1 MVDAA
6 DVFLWGTRIGRVAVR
21 PDEYFAVFRYDRGFL
36 NSGIEPSPLTMPV
49 VDRDYRFVDLNE
61 HSFHGLPGLLAD
73 SVPDKFGNAV
83 IDAWLSSQGRAS
95 GSFTAIERLC
105 YTGSRGM
112 GALEYRPAIGDETK
126 KADRLEVNELVAL
139 SSKILNARR
148 QGYANIDD
156 VDTDLASILKIGT
169 SAGGARAK
177 VLVAWNE
184 KTGELRSGQIK
195 APKGYGYWL
204 LKLDGVN
211 ANGDK
216 EDDDKCGYGRIEY
229 AFHLMAKAAGVEMS
243 ECRLFDDGRR
253 AHFIT
258 RRFDRDAD
266 GGKLHMLTL
275 GALAHYDFNMAGAYS
290 YEQAFTI
297 LRRVVNDESAAEEL
311 YRRALFNVFAMNCDD
326 HVKNIAFLMDKA
338 GVWTLAP
345 AYDMAYAYNPNGAWT
360 SRHQMTFNG
369 KRWNFAEEDFA
380 AVGRSACL
388 TKLKIRRA
396 LEQVRAAVARWP
408 EFAAAAQVEESV
420 AERIGAMLMGNMK
433 I

>member
-1 MVDAA
+1 MVSIA
-6 DVFLWGTRIGRVAVR
+6 DVILWGVRIGRVAVR
-21 PDEYFAVFRYDRGFL
+21 PDEYFAVFRYDRDFIG
-36 NSGIEPSPLTMPV
+36 SGIEPSPLEMPV
-49 VDRDYRFVDLNE
+49 VDKDYQFIDLAE
-61 HSFHGLPGLLAD
+61 RSFHGLPGLLSD
-73 SVPDKFGNAV
+73 SVPDKFGNAI
-83 IDAWLSSQGRAS
+83 IDAWLTSLGRPS
-95 GSFTAIERLC
+95 GSFSAIERLC

-112 GALEYRPAIGDETK
+112 GALEYRPAIGEETK
-126 KADRLEVNELVAL
+126 RGEKLEVDALVSLA
-139 SSKILNARR
+139 SRILNARR
-148 QGYANIDD
+148 QGYANISDI
-156 VDTDLASILKIGT
+156 DTDLASILKIGT

-229 AFHLMAKAAGVEMS
+229 AFHLMAKAAGIEMS
-243 ECRLFDDGRR
+243 DCRLFDDGKR

-258 RRFDRDAD
+258 RRFDREAD
-266 GGKLHMLTL
+266 GGKRHMLTL

-290 YEQAFTI
+290 YEQAFSV
-297 LRRVVNDESAAEEL
+297 LRQVVNDESAAEEL

-345 AYDMAYAYNPNGAWT
+345 AYDMAFSYNPNGAWT
-360 SRHQMTFNG
+360 SQHQMTFNG
-369 KRWNFAEEDFA
+369 KRRGFDENDFA

-396 LEQVRAAVARWP
+396 LEQVRAAVVRWP
-408 EFAAAAQVEESV
+408 EFASV
-420 AERIGAMLMGNMK
+420 ANVDDESATQIGNLLKRGL
-433 I
+433 

>member
-1 MVDAA
+1 
-6 DVFLWGTRIGRVAVR
+6 
-21 PDEYFAVFRYDRGFL
+21 
-36 NSGIEPSPLTMPV
+36 
-49 VDRDYRFVDLNE
+49 
-61 HSFHGLPGLLAD
+61 
-73 SVPDKFGNAV
+73 
-83 IDAWLSSQGRAS
+83 
-95 GSFTAIERLC
+95 
-105 YTGSRGM
+105 M
-112 GALEYRPAIGDETK
+112 GALEYRPAIGEETK
-126 KADRLEVNELVAL
+126 RGEKLEVDALVSLA
-139 SSKILNARR
+139 SQILNARR
-148 QGYANIDD
+148 QGYANIADIG
-156 VDTDLASILKIGT
+156 TDLASILKIGT

-243 ECRLFDDGRR
+243 DCRLFDDGKR

-258 RRFDRDAD
+258 RRFDRDAE
-266 GGKLHMLTL
+266 GGKRHMLTL
-275 GALAHYDFNMAGAYS
+275 GALAHFDFNVAGAHS
-290 YEQAFTI
+290 YEEA
-297 LRRVVNDESAAEEL
+297 LGLVESLTCDRSQVEEL
-311 YRRALFNVFAMNCDD
+311 YRRALFNIFAMNCDD

-345 AYDMAYAYNPNGAWT
+345 AYDMAFSYNPNGAWT
-360 SRHQMTFNG
+360 SQHQMTFNG
-369 KRWNFAEEDFA
+369 KRRGFGEEDFA

-408 EFAAAAQVEESV
+408 EFAAVADVDDEAAAQ
-420 AERIGAMLMGNMK
+420 IGNLLKRGL
-433 I
+433 

>member
-1 MVDAA
+1 MVSAA
-6 DVFLWGTRIGRVAVR
+6 DVILWGVRIGRVAVR
-21 PDEYFAVFRYDRGFL
+21 PDEYFAVFRYDRDFIG
-36 NSGIEPSPLTMPV
+36 SGIEPSPLEMPV
-49 VDRDYRFVDLNE
+49 VDKDYQFIDLAE
-61 HSFHGLPGLLAD
+61 QSFHGLPGLLSD

-83 IDAWLSSQGRAS
+83 IDAWLTSQGRPS

-112 GALEYRPAIGDETK
+112 GALEYRPAIGEETK
-126 KADRLEVNELVAL
+126 RGENLEVDALVSLA
-139 SSKILNARR
+139 SRILNARR
-148 QGYANIDD
+148 QGYANIADI
-156 VDTDLASILKIGT
+156 DTDLASILKIGT

-229 AFHLMAKAAGVEMS
+229 AFHLMANAAGIEMS
-243 ECRLFDDGRR
+243 DCRLFDDGKR
-253 AHFIT
+253 AHFVT
-258 RRFDRDAD
+258 RRFDREAD
-266 GGKLHMLTL
+266 GGKRHMLTL

-290 YEQAFTI
+290 YEQAFSV
-297 LRRVVNDESAAEEL
+297 LRQVVNDESAAEEL
-311 YRRALFNVFAMNCDD
+311 YRRALFNIFAMNCDD
-326 HVKNIAFLMDKA
+326 HVKNIAFLMDKT

-345 AYDMAYAYNPNGAWT
+345 AYDMAFSYNPNGAWT
-360 SRHQMTFNG
+360 SQHQMTFNG
-369 KRWNFAEEDFA
+369 KRRGFDDEDFA

-408 EFAAAAQVEESV
+408 EFAVAAGVEEETAAQ
-420 AERIGAMLMGNMK
+420 IGKLLLRGL
-433 I
+433 

>member
-1 MVDAA
+1 MVSAA
-6 DVFLWGTRIGRVAVR
+6 DVFLWGVRIGRVAVR
-21 PDEYFAVFRYDRGFL
+21 PDEYFAVFRYDRDFIG
-36 NSGIEPSPLTMPV
+36 SGIEPSPLEMPV
-49 VDRDYRFVDLNE
+49 VDKDYQFIDLAE
-61 HSFHGLPGLLAD
+61 QSFHGLPGLLSD

-83 IDAWLSSQGRAS
+83 IDAWLTSQGRPS

-112 GALEYRPAIGDETK
+112 GALEYRPAIGEETK
-126 KADRLEVNELVAL
+126 RGEKLEVDALVSLA
-139 SSKILNARR
+139 SRILNARR
-148 QGYANIDD
+148 QGYANISDI
-156 VDTDLASILKIGT
+156 DTDLASILKIGT

-229 AFHLMAKAAGVEMS
+229 AFHLMAKAAGIEMS
-243 ECRLFDDGRR
+243 DCRLFDDGKR

-258 RRFDRDAD
+258 RRFDREAD
-266 GGKLHMLTL
+266 GGKRHMLTL

-290 YEQAFTI
+290 YEQAFSV
-297 LRRVVNDESAAEEL
+297 LRQVVNDESAAEEL

-345 AYDMAYAYNPNGAWT
+345 AYDMAFSYNPNGAWT
-360 SRHQMTFNG
+360 SQHQMTFNG
-369 KRWNFAEEDFA
+369 KRRGFDENDFA

-396 LEQVRAAVARWP
+396 LEQVRAAVVRWP
-408 EFAAAAQVEESV
+408 EFASV
-420 AERIGAMLMGNMK
+420 AHVDDESATQIGNLLKRGL
-433 I
+433 

>member
-1 MVDAA
+1 MVQDAE
-6 DVFLWGTRIGRVAVR
+6 VLLWNRRIGRVHA
-21 PDEYFAVFRYDRGFL
+21 EGHGIATFMYDPEFVGA
-36 NSGIEPSPLTMPV
+36 GIEPSP
-49 VDRDYRFVDLNE
+49 FVMRVGPKPFSFPDLAE
-61 HSFHGLPGLLAD
+61 ESFHGLPGLLSD
-73 SVPDKFGNAV
+73 SVPDKFGNAI
-83 IDAWLSSQGRAS
+83 IDTWLKKQGRDP

-112 GALEYRPAIGDETK
+112 GALEYRPAIGEETK
-126 KADRLEVNELVAL
+126 KADRIEVSELVTLA
-139 SSKILNARR
+139 SQILNSRR
-148 QGYANIDD
+148 QGFANIADI
-156 VDTDLASILKIGT
+156 DTDLASILKIGT

-229 AFHLMAKAAGVEMS
+229 AFHLMAKAAGIEMND
-243 ECRLFDDGRR
+243 CRLFDDGKR

-258 RRFDRDAD
+258 RRFDRDAE
-266 GGKLHMLTL
+266 GEKLHMLTL
-275 GALAHYDFNMAGAYS
+275 GALAHFDFNRAGEHS
-290 YEQAFTI
+290 YEEALGIVETLTRNRSQ
-297 LRRVVNDESAAEEL
+297 VEEL
-311 YRRALFNVFAMNCDD
+311 YRRALFNIFAMNCDD

-338 GVWTLAP
+338 GEWTLAP
-345 AYDMAYAYNPNGAWT
+345 AYDMAFAYNPNGAWT

-369 KRWNFAEEDFA
+369 KRWDFNEEDFA

-408 EFAAAAQVEESV
+408 EFAAAAGVEDKATSQIARLLKV
-420 AERIGAMLMGNMK
+420 RA
-433 I
+433 